1 MKSLYKLVFSS
12 CLTAMGLFGLQGSAM
27 ALTSINANICQ
38 LANAFPNGQVFRQ
51 DNAISVVP
59 GVGRQ
64 VVFCPVVRIGAAPA
78 SGYSVLFDGSKV
90 AGGSEVT
97 CSLVSYNFNNKFLGR
112 ASVSI
117 FNAGNFSGRLT
128 LPAAQVPAF
137 SQQVLVCL
145 LPAESSLFDIQPG
158 A

>member
-38 LANAFPNGQVFRQ
+38 LANAGT
-51 DNAISVVP
+51 
-59 GVGRQ
+59 
-64 VVFCPVVRIGAAPA
+64 
-78 SGYSVLFDGSKV
+78 FD
-90 AGGSEVT
+90 A
-97 CSLVSYNFNNKFLGR
+97 
-112 ASVSI
+112 
-117 FNAGNFSGRLT
+117 RLT